1 MSLLHAALAFAHQQ
15 HLGQSRD
22 GEAALPYL
30 HHALDVCWRARWTA
44 GCTDEEVLSAAL
56 LHDVLEE
63 GTAASSDIREQFGEK
78 TASLVVELTR
88 MEPTEAQ
95 REGLSKDEIWEMRTA
110 LLLDEIK
117 AMSPEA
123 QLIKL
128 CDRLSN
134 LTEAK
139 ATRTGKRLQ
148 RYVRQSRMILRA
160 IPPASSPSAWA
171 ELDAL
176 VSSMG
181 G

>member
-1 MSLLHAALAFAHQQ
+1 
-15 HLGQSRD
+15 
-22 GEAALPYL
+22 
-30 HHALDVCWRARWTA
+30 
-44 GCTDEEVLSAAL
+44 
-56 LHDVLEE
+56 
-63 GTAASSDIREQFGEK
+63 
-78 TASLVVELTR
+78 